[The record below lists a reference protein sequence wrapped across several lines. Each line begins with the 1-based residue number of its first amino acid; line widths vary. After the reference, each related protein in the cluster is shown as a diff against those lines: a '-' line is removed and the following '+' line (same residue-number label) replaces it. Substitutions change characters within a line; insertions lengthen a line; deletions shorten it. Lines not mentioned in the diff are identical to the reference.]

1 VTAHTVAH
9 AGSTGP
15 VHCAIQPNRFVLL
28 KPMSDEWRLMV
39 DLALLSPKD
48 APVKRDALDP
58 RLHAQRYQAPELV
71 VADAPL
77 RAGYAQV

>member
-1 VTAHTVAH
+1 
-9 AGSTGP
+9 
-15 VHCAIQPNRFVLL
+15 
-28 KPMSDEWRLMV
+28 MSDEWRLMV

-48 APVKRDALDP
+48 APVKRDAVDP

-77 RAGYAQV
+77 RAGYAQVCVRDNIGENLENSLSLTILI